1 MIANNKIPKSK
12 QINSMDWKEIE
23 PQVKKLNS
31 GLLELMGQINTI
43 SSMDRRYPKT
53 SEAFNAAFEHLKHPS
68 YDIVVCGEV
77 KKGKSSLL
85 NAIIGQNILPV
96 DTNVATSQV
105 FRISNSDAESFS
117 LVFTDGTTRPITRE
131 QLAIFGSQ
139 EKANQNGAADFG
151 NRILSHIQVNVPVQ
165 FLPAHVNLVDT
176 PGLGAIYK
184 SHEWLTQNYVKR
196 AAAVLFVFEA
206 SQPMVELERTFINK
220 VLDVTPHVMFVMTKI
235 DTVMPSV
242 WTAQLERIE
251 ESLASIFA
259 KRNLPAP
266 TVFPISSKALMNA
279 AEEDEE
285 DFKMENIRTSMFP
298 VVKDELMAMIVRTMA
313 MSHTSIALYESQ
325 GQILK
330 AKTAI
335 TDLLKTTAE
344 EGQHLDRQFR
354 ENKLAKQQELQD
366 EWGRNSRQTNGI
378 ANKISDICNI
388 VSNRVDQ
395 MFRLTS
401 PIREHYVSRIEAI
414 TSMDEVERMCESLP
428 SSVTND
434 IIQQWESIMRD
445 AVNEA
450 SAILQNAISD
460 IDRTSIDDVSAT
472 NFETLKMTPS
482 QRLNNIR
489 NVVGTGV
496 LATGIVTIVFPP
508 LGIVAGIGSAVWAWI
523 AGKDDKVQRNKA
535 NLKQQ
540 LNALMDRIYHALKDA
555 RDYNHVSVVNEFVG
569 NLKRNAEEAIQN
581 AVNAKKQE
589 MNEQLR
595 DLEEQAQKSLAE
607 KRAECERFKADLES
621 LNALIGQTKELC
633 NLRESI
639 EKQIS

>member
-1 MIANNKIPKSK
+1 ME
-12 QINSMDWKEIE
+12 WKDIE
-23 PQVKKLNS
+23 PQVQNLNS
-31 GLLELMGQINTI
+31 GLLKLMGQIK
-43 SSMDRRYPKT
+43 SMFSKDRRYPKT
-53 SEAFNAAFEHLKHPS
+53 SEAFNTAYEHLGHPS

-105 FRISNSDAESFS
+105 FRISNSDVESFS
-117 LVFTDGTTRPITRE
+117 LVFTDGTTQPISRE
-131 QLAIFGSQ
+131 QLEVFGSQ
-139 EKANQNGAADFG
+139 VKANQNGGTDFG

-176 PGLGAIYK
+176 PGLGAVYK

-206 SQPMVELERTFINK
+206 TQPMVELERIFINK

-242 WTAQLERIE
+242 WTAQLNRIE
-251 ESLASIFA
+251 ESLATIF
-259 KRNLPAP
+259 KERNLPAP

-313 MSHTSIALYESQ
+313 LSHSSIALYESQ

-330 AKTAI
+330 TKTVI

-344 EGQHLDRQFR
+344 EGQHLDQQFR
-354 ENKLAKQQELQD
+354 ANKLAKQQELQN
-366 EWGRNSRQTNGI
+366 EWGENSRQTNGI

-401 PIREHYVSRIEAI
+401 SIREHYVSRIEAI
-414 TSMDEVERMCESLP
+414 TSMDEVEEMCETLP
-428 SSVTND
+428 SSIKDDVA
-434 IIQQWESIMRD
+434 QQWESIMRD
-445 AVNEA
+445 AVDEV
-450 SAILQNAISD
+450 SALLQDAMSD
-460 IDRTSIDDVSAT
+460 IDRVSIDDVCAT
-472 NFETLKMTPS
+472 NFETLEMTPS

-496 LATGIVTIVFPP
+496 LATGLATIVFPP
-508 LGIVAGIGSAVWAWI
+508 LGIVAGIGSAVWAWM

-540 LNALMDRIYHALKDA
+540 LNELMDKIYHALKDA
-555 RDYNHVSVVNEFVG
+555 RGYNQVSVVNEFIA

-581 AVNAKKQE
+581 AVNSKKQE
-589 MNEQLR
+589 MKEQLQ
-595 DLEEQAQKSLAE
+595 DLEEQANKSIAE
-607 KRAECERFKADLES
+607 KRAECERLQADLAS
-621 LNALIGQTKELC
+621 WNALIGQTKELC
-633 NLRESI
+633 DLRESI
-639 EKQIS
+639 EKQISH

>member
-1 MIANNKIPKSK
+1 ME
-12 QINSMDWKEIE
+12 WKDIE
-23 PQVKKLNS
+23 PQVQKLNS
-31 GLLELMGQINTI
+31 GLLELMGQIKSM
-43 SSMDRRYPKT
+43 SSKDRRYPKT
-53 SEAFNAAFEHLKHPS
+53 SEAFNTAYEHLGHPS

-117 LVFTDGTTRPITRE
+117 LVFTDGTTRPISRE
-131 QLAIFGSQ
+131 QLEVFGSQ
-139 EKANQNGAADFG
+139 VKANQNGGIDFD

-176 PGLGAIYK
+176 PGLGAVYK

-206 SQPMVELERTFINK
+206 TQPMVELERTFINK

-242 WTAQLERIE
+242 WTAQLNRIE
-251 ESLASIFA
+251 ESLATIF
-259 KRNLPAP
+259 KERNLPAP
-266 TVFPISSKALMNA
+266 TVFPISSRALMNA

-313 MSHTSIALYESQ
+313 LSYSSIALYESQ

-330 AKTAI
+330 TKTVIA
-335 TDLLKTTAE
+335 DLLKTTAE
-344 EGQHLDRQFR
+344 EGQHLDQQFKAD
-354 ENKLAKQQELQD
+354 KLAKQQELQN
-366 EWGRNSRQTNGI
+366 EWGENSRQTSGI

-414 TSMDEVERMCESLP
+414 TSMNEVEETCKSLP
-428 SSVTND
+428 SS
-434 IIQQWESIMRD
+434 IKED
-445 AVNEA
+445 AM
-450 SAILQNAISD
+450 SD
-460 IDRTSIDDVSAT
+460 IDRVSIDDVCAT
-472 NFETLKMTPS
+472 NFETLEMTPS

-489 NVVGTGV
+489 NGVGWSMLSMG
-496 LATGIVTIVFPP
+496 LSSIFFPP
-508 LGIVAGIGSAVWAWI
+508 LIIPAGIASAVWAWM

-540 LNALMDRIYHALKDA
+540 LSELMDKIYHALKDA
-555 RDYNHVSVVNEFVG
+555 RGYNQVSVVNEFIA

-589 MNEQLR
+589 MKEQLQN
-595 DLEEQAQKSLAE
+595 LEEQANKSIAE
-607 KRAECERFKADLES
+607 KRAECERLQDDLAS
-621 LNALIGQTKELC
+621 WNALVGQTKELC
-633 NLRESI
+633 DLRESI
-639 EKQIS
+639 EKQISH

>member
-1 MIANNKIPKSK
+1 ME
-12 QINSMDWKEIE
+12 WKDIE
-23 PQVKKLNS
+23 PQVQKLNS
-31 GLLELMGQINTI
+31 GLLELMKQI
-43 SSMDRRYPKT
+43 SSMSSKDKRYPKT
-53 SEAFNAAFEHLKHPS
+53 SEAFNTAYEHLGHPS

-117 LVFTDGTTRPITRE
+117 LVFTDGTTQPISRE
-131 QLAIFGSQ
+131 QLEVFGSQ
-139 EKANQNGAADFG
+139 VKANQNGGTDFG

-176 PGLGAIYK
+176 PGLGAVYK

-206 SQPMVELERTFINK
+206 TQPMVELERTFINK
-220 VLDVTPHVMFVMTKI
+220 VLDITPHVMFVMTKI

-242 WTAQLERIE
+242 WTAQLNRIE
-251 ESLASIFA
+251 ESLATVFA

-279 AEEDEE
+279 AEEDEK
-285 DFKMENIRTSMFP
+285 DFKMENIRKSMYP
-298 VVKDELMAMIVRTMA
+298 VVKDELMSMIVRTMA
-313 MSHTSIALYESQ
+313 MSYTSIALYESQ
-325 GQILK
+325 GHILK
-330 AKTAI
+330 TRTVI
-335 TDLLKTTAE
+335 TDLLKTAAE
-344 EGQHLDRQFR
+344 DGQHLDQQFR
-354 ENKLAKQQELQD
+354 ANKLAKQQELQN
-366 EWGRNSRQTNGI
+366 EWGENSRQTSGI

-414 TSMDEVERMCESLP
+414 TTMDEVKEMCESLP

-434 IIQQWESIMRD
+434 IVQQWESIMRD
-445 AVNEA
+445 AVDEA
-450 SAILQNAISD
+450 SALLQDAMSD
-460 IDRTSIDDVSAT
+460 IDRASIDDVSAT

-489 NVVGTGV
+489 NVLGTGV
-496 LATGIVTIVFPP
+496 LATGIATIVFPP
-508 LGIVAGIGSAVWAWI
+508 IGILVGIGSAVWAWF
-523 AGKDDKVQRNKA
+523 AGKDDQVQRNKA
-535 NLKQQ
+535 NLKQK
-540 LNALMDRIYHALKDA
+540 LNEQMDKIYHELKDA
-555 RDYNHVSVVNEFVG
+555 RKNNQVSVVNEFIR
-569 NLKRNAEEAIQN
+569 NLKSSAEEAIQN
-581 AVNAKKQE
+581 AVNSKKQE
-589 MNEQLR
+589 MKEQLQ
-595 DLEEQAQKSLAE
+595 DLEEQANKNIAE
-607 KRAECERFKADLES
+607 KRAECECLQADLAS
-621 LNALIGQTKELC
+621 WNALIGQTKKLC
-633 NLRESI
+633 DLREAI
-639 EKQIS
+639 EKLISQ

>member
-1 MIANNKIPKSK
+1 ME
-12 QINSMDWKEIE
+12 WKDIE
-23 PQVKKLNS
+23 PQVQKLNS
-31 GLLELMGQINTI
+31 GLLELMGQIKSM
-43 SSMDRRYPKT
+43 SSKDRRYPKT
-53 SEAFNAAFEHLKHPS
+53 SEAFNTAYEHLGHPS

-117 LVFTDGTTRPITRE
+117 LVFTDGTTRPISRE
-131 QLAIFGSQ
+131 QLEVFGSQ
-139 EKANQNGAADFG
+139 VKANQNGGIDFD

-176 PGLGAIYK
+176 PGLGAVYK

-206 SQPMVELERTFINK
+206 TQPMVELERTFINK

-242 WTAQLERIE
+242 WTAQLNRIE
-251 ESLASIFA
+251 ESLATIF
-259 KRNLPAP
+259 KERNLPAP
-266 TVFPISSKALMNA
+266 TVFPISSRALMNA

-313 MSHTSIALYESQ
+313 LSYSSIALYESQ

-330 AKTAI
+330 TKTVIA
-335 TDLLKTTAE
+335 DLLKTTAE
-344 EGQHLDRQFR
+344 EGQHLDQQFKAD
-354 ENKLAKQQELQD
+354 KLAKQQELQN
-366 EWGRNSRQTNGI
+366 EWGENSRQTSGI

-414 TSMDEVERMCESLP
+414 TSMNEVEETCKSLP
-428 SSVTND
+428 SSIKDDVA
-434 IIQQWESIMRD
+434 QQWESIMRD
-445 AVNEA
+445 AVDE
-450 SAILQNAISD
+450 
-460 IDRTSIDDVSAT
+460 VSA
-472 NFETLKMTPS
+472 LLQDAMSDMTPS

-489 NVVGTGV
+489 NGVGWSMLSMG
-496 LATGIVTIVFPP
+496 LSSIFFPP
-508 LGIVAGIGSAVWAWI
+508 LIIPAGIASAVWAWM

-540 LNALMDRIYHALKDA
+540 LSELMDKIYHALKDA
-555 RDYNHVSVVNEFVG
+555 RGYNQVSVVNEFIA

-589 MNEQLR
+589 MKEQLQN
-595 DLEEQAQKSLAE
+595 LEEQANKSIAE
-607 KRAECERFKADLES
+607 KRAECERLQDDLAS
-621 LNALIGQTKELC
+621 WNALVGQTKELC
-633 NLRESI
+633 DLRESI
-639 EKQIS
+639 EKQISH